1 MDERNTA
8 RLEDLRVSA
17 RGWHGVQLAVLG
29 FIGLCGVLAQ
39 SSGGNNPE
47 WMQFLVGG
55 LVLLALGLACAATV
69 VVGLAAWPIYG
80 PVVPIEGSSETVAR
94 TSSQLR
100 MGISLT
106 FGAVAI
112 LALATSSTWWPNG
125 TGSPSAQAAVQVTTE
140 SGVICG
146 DLAASGGRGLL
157 TVSVGGRLVA
167 IALTD
172 VVSMQPVD
180 GCA

>member
-1 MDERNTA
+1 M
-8 RLEDLRVSA
+8 
-17 RGWHGVQLAVLG
+17 AVLG

-39 SSGGNNPE
+39 SSGGKNPG

-69 VVGLAAWPIYG
+69 LVGLAAWPIYG
-80 PVVPIEGSSETVAR
+80 PVVATEGSPETVAR
-94 TSSQLR
+94 TSGQLR

-106 FGAVAI
+106 FVSVVI
-112 LALATSSTWWPNG
+112 LALATSSKWWPTG
-125 TGSPSAQAAVQVTTE
+125 TGSQSAQVAVEVTTE
-140 SGVICG
+140 AGVICG
-146 DLAASGGRGLL
+146 NLTGSGGRGLL
-157 TVSVGGRLVA
+157 TVSVGDRLVA

-180 GCA
+180 GCT